1 MDETEVKDTIKALR
15 TCAITADCDAC
26 MMECH
31 YPVCADDLMLM
42 AANHL
47 EQMQKRLGD
56 MKTSN
61 ALLHG
66 KLKKMRDGN
75 NK

>member
-47 EQMQKRLGD
+47 E
-56 MKTSN
+56 
-61 ALLHG
+61 
-66 KLKKMRDGN
+66 
-75 NK
+75 